1 MSSPLLYQVQDLAWE
16 PQEPPQLPIREPV
29 RSPWKFLASLSSNL
43 LILGFLVIPL
53 AFKSPTQEPASKVD
67 SVVAAAVL
75 IGIADAL
82 TLILICFQYDKRQYL
97 VHSIFL
103 YASTVHSLFS
113 GLIHQ
118 LIAPDL
124 TQYRPGLTS
133 NLIGLFNVILNI
145 VCRDL
150 LPIGQVEAAS
160 MGVACAFA
168 FLHAFGALWV
178 YGRMVAEEIRVPGSK
193 HVLLTE
199 EEMQRQQL
207 LRLLQENKKSPR
219 PKVTRK
225 TFQVKVPERINP
237 GKGWDTF
244 TPPPREE
251 GYFDDYARRR

>member
-103 YASTVHSLFS
+103 
-113 GLIHQ
+113 
-118 LIAPDL
+118 
-124 TQYRPGLTS
+124 PGLTS